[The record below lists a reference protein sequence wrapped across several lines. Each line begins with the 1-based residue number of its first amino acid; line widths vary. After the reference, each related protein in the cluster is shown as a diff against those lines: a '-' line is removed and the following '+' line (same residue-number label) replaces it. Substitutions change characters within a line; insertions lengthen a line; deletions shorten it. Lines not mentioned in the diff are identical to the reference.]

1 LFNCFATSQ
10 SLFLPLVRI
19 SHFYRRIQN
28 KRNWRGKRVGA
39 SIGSIV
45 GLLSKDF
52 LKLVIIATA
61 IAFPIAWWAL
71 HKMLEDY
78 AYRTNLSWWVFA
90 LAGAGAIFIALV
102 TISFQAIKTA
112 MSSPVK
118 SLRSE

>member
-1 LFNCFATSQ
+1 M
-10 SLFLPLVRI
+10 
-19 SHFYRRIQN
+19 
-28 KRNWRGKRVGA
+28 GA